1 MIKLGIH
8 RIGVQA
14 SALCAG
20 LVWACSSGAMEA
32 EPTHLREFAAYQ
44 AAFAKGDLSATIEH
58 ARTAWQAA
66 ELELGDSATTAIL
79 AYNYARSSFAYA
91 DARDSAAAAYRRTL
105 ALSESGIS
113 DFRIADLQI
122 GLLELNLQGQ
132 GQEEA
137 ALQLETLLWERRRE
151 RLPPTDLSAHAW
163 KSLATEQLRQLDLA
177 SAARHAGIAADE
189 ARALSPQDP
198 ELLSETQLINA
209 VALLSDKH
217 CVDNPEQI
225 DQAIEH
231 LEQVIALVSSFPDH
245 PTMAERNR
253 TASRW
258 LASAQ
263 QLAERVRR
271 SRSHVNA
278 KYWPRR

>member
-91 DARDSAAAAYRRTL
+91 DVRDSAAAAYRRTL

-137 ALQLETLLWERRRE
+137 ALQLETLAAKAIGIHRDGGMADYVRVPHLRNLMQNAKANPPRRSGTTPRCCSDLPSRRR
-151 RLPPTDLSAHAW
+151 
-163 KSLATEQLRQLDLA
+163 
-177 SAARHAGIAADE
+177 
-189 ARALSPQDP
+189 RAMPWRDWRGP
-198 ELLSETQLINA
+198 
-209 VALLSDKH
+209 
-217 CVDNPEQI
+217 
-225 DQAIEH
+225 
-231 LEQVIALVSSFPDH
+231 
-245 PTMAERNR
+245 RR
-253 TASRW
+253 TCRAFR
-258 LASAQ
+258 
-263 QLAERVRR
+263 RVRR
-271 SRSHVNA
+271 D
-278 KYWPRR
+278 